1 MKSSLL
7 MISLALANPVIA
19 ELLPQLETL
28 AKHQKELAAGLS
40 DERAKEI
47 IKLQDLYIKE
57 LTVVESKATE
67 DGNIGLVKLLKTE
80 EQQLKNGPI
89 PPNPPDALPR
99 GLHGSRKTYLRNY
112 ERMEAAFNKRRTG
125 VDSAYLA
132 QLGKLQKEH
141 AADATWTEQIA
152 SEKERVLAGSWGPIT
167 NMATGLSGTKWLN
180 NNNGTE
186 TRSFNTDGKVDG
198 KWKYEIK
205 DPVTVIIHFGADN
218 HMPMHLQKDGKTLSD
233 YNGTWTLLPK
243 SGN

>member
-1 MKSSLL
+1 MKNSLL
-7 MISLALANPVIA
+7 MIFFALANPVIA
-19 ELLPQLETL
+19 ELTPQLETL
-28 AKHQKELAAGLS
+28 AKHQKELAAGIAGERVEELS
-40 DERAKEI
+40 
-47 IKLQDLYIKE
+47 KLQDVYIKD
-57 LTVVESKATE
+57 LTIAERKATE
-67 DGNIGLVKLLKTE
+67 DGKVDLVKLLKTE
-80 EQQLKNGPI
+80 VQQLKNGPI
-89 PPNPPDALPR
+89 PPNPPEALPR

-112 ERMEAAFNKRRTG
+112 ERMETTFNKRRTE

-132 QLGKLQKEH
+132 QLGKLHKEH
-141 AADATWTEQIA
+141 ADDATWTGQIA
-152 SEKERVLAGSWGPIT
+152 SEKERVLAGAWGPIT
-167 NMATGLSGTKWLN
+167 NLATGLSGTKWLN